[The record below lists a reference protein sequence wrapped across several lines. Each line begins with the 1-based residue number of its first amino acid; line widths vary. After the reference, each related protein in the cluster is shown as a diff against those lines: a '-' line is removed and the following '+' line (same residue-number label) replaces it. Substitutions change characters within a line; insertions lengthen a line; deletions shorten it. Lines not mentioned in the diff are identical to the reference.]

1 MINISSRD
9 FDITEA
15 IREEIT
21 NMEASLYKHIPEEE
35 RIKVTL
41 SKAAPDVFH
50 VHMQAHYL
58 GEDIISDHESHNFH
72 KALELCKDHFVKQI
86 DKRRDKVHSKGQ
98 KRG

>member
-9 FDITEA
+9 FTITDA
-15 IREEIT
+15 IRTEI
-21 NMEASLYKHIPEEE
+21 MSLQPTFQKHMTE
-35 RIKVTL
+35 RDNVKVTL

-72 KALELCKDHFVKQI
+72 KALELCKDHFVKQL
-86 DKRRDKVHSKGQ
+86 DKHRAKVQKKG
-98 KRG
+98 